1 MDGGCGMRSCV
12 IEVGGWGSGYRLV
25 AWIAGWVLQSLMK
38 AKGILEKG
46 LLEGKDGWNS
56 LETVSSSLSHV
67 SCSPTPQLSPPYSY

>member
-46 LLEGKDGWNS
+46 SIRRERWLE
-56 LETVSSSLSHV
+56 LSRNRELKSKPCFMFPHT
-67 SCSPTPQLSPPYSY
+67 PTFPTL